1 MKHLIVLLV
10 MFGTFTT
17 AVHAD
22 NENVITSK
30 KYVDDEMA
38 KLQPQFSGLG
48 NDKLM
53 LYSDTTNGEVTSRDI
68 VTTLGTST
76 TADSIP
82 TRGAIVAGLNTKQD
96 ILNGPSGYVVAN
108 TGISG
113 VVTPKPIYST
123 TDNYATAL
131 VTASD
136 LNQIVTTAVN
146 SELTKLPGIGWQI
159 NTSVIL
165 PTLHIYLDANIDG
178 TSVCLRNL
186 SGSYSTNG
194 MCDATTLSTL
204 GASNNKSGLW
214 GTVMPY
220 GDIVGKSVCGATS
233 GTANTAATDTQENSL
248 TTEFN
253 NQTGSGTLSSLQI
266 KCWCK
271 MEAVAGEPLTSSW
284 VFLYTNNDS
293 ALCASSCAY
302 NCAYAIMTIVGFR
315 RTVFNA
321 LQ

>member
-1 MKHLIVLLV
+1 MVLYIG
-10 MFGTFTT
+10 FG
-17 AVHAD
+17 
-22 NENVITSK
+22 
-30 KYVDDEMA
+30 
-38 KLQPQFSGLG
+38 
-48 NDKLM
+48 
-53 LYSDTTNGEVTSRDI
+53 
-68 VTTLGTST
+68 VTTLGDST
-76 TADSIP
+76 TADSVP
-82 TRGAIVAGLNTKQD
+82 TRGAINTALATKQNT
-96 ILNGPSGYVVAN
+96 LNGTAGWVVEN
-108 TGISG
+108 TGTAGS
-113 VVTPKPIYST
+113 VKAKPVYST
-123 TDNYATAL
+123 TDNYKTAL
-131 VTASD
+131 VEADD
-136 LNQIVTTAVN
+136 LNTIITNAVN
-146 SELTKLPGIGWQI
+146 SELTEVAEGWQI
-159 NTSVIL
+159 NTVGNLTL
-165 PTLHIYLDANIDG
+165 PTLRTFLDASING
-178 TSVCLRNL
+178 TDYCWRNRYG
-186 SGSYSTNG
+186 SGSNG
-194 MCDATTLSTL
+194 TCSAATVTTL
-204 GASNNKSGLW
+204 GATNSRSRMW
-214 GTVMPY
+214 GAVMPY